1 MDQRPGVPEFR
12 ALLDGFATAHPDSRL
27 VVQAGD
33 LAYPV
38 ARDEV
43 WLLVRGLGRTIS
55 VALVNDRG
63 TAWRLLVDGEEMT
76 GGTVQPYEDD
86 TQPE

>member
-1 MDQRPGVPEFR
+1 MDQRPGVPELR
-12 ALLDGFATAHPDSRL
+12 ALLDGFATAHPDARL

-38 ARDEV
+38 ARDV
-43 WLLVRGLGRTIS
+43 ARLVAGGLGRGIT

-76 GGTVQPYEDD
+76 GGTVQPYEDGS
-86 TQPE
+86 QPE